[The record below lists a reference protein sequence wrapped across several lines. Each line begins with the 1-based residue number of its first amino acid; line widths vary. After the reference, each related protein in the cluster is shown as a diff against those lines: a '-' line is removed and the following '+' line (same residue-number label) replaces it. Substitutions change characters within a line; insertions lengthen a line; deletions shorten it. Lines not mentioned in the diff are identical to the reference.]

1 MVTLMI
7 FDDDDYL
14 IKEYVKPIANYET
27 EENPQGV
34 LDRIRRDLSDYT
46 GHSIN
51 SNQELSHAITLL
63 INELESKKDL
73 LEKDDITSLIPI
85 QSEIIKVF
93 KKEDIIHVVSSM
105 LHMTRCLRE
114 IDRFQDETLKQQVTS
129 MIYDVSCKLAFNA
142 IKTIQQ
148 ITCRKNVALEGL
160 LDDTIVANGKTL
172 YELTR
177 MKLEYEHM
185 KIFR

>member
-1 MVTLMI
+1 MT
-7 FDDDDYL
+7 
-14 IKEYVKPIANYET
+14 PNG
-27 EENPQGV
+27 NPFNLGMK
-34 LDRIRRDLSDYT
+34 LK
-46 GHSIN
+46 G
-51 SNQELSHAITLL
+51 
-63 INELESKKDL
+63 
-73 LEKDDITSLIPI
+73 
-85 QSEIIKVF
+85 
-93 KKEDIIHVVSSM
+93 
-105 LHMTRCLRE
+105 
-114 IDRFQDETLKQQVTS
+114 QDETLKQQVTS